1 MNSYQLF
8 DEQKRLISGSSN
20 LFYSLLN
27 LQDFAKVAKK
37 SLPSF
42 SGFNRAFY
50 VGKFIKID
58 YGFDNLRYIDHKLEK
73 I

>member
-1 MNSYQLF
+1 MNAYQVF

-20 LFYSLLN
+20 LFYSPLSLG
-27 LQDFAKVAKK
+27 DFAKVVKK
-37 SLPSF
+37 SLPNF

-58 YGFDNLRYIDHKLEK
+58 YGFESLKYIDHKLEK